1 MDNTEKL
8 IKIFDEKNNL
18 LGSGHLLSVNNGMI
32 KVKGDDLPIL
42 KSKMK
47 IIIEIYN
54 ELSGILP
61 HLCEV
66 SVAARNQM
74 NAIIIRKEPIIERR
88 NSLKM
93 RTDLS
98 FYIDELFRNDED
110 ITETVPNMKINMLN
124 LSIGG
129 MLISANY
136 DLKIHD
142 IITFDFQYDNN
153 HIIQLNAKVIRI
165 DKIHDNITKE
175 FSAFNYGCIFK
186 KMASYDE
193 AVITKYLFDRQLQ
206 LYKNR

>member
-136 DLKIHD
+136 DLMIND

-153 HIIQLNAKVIRI
+153 QIIRIKAKIIRI
-165 DKIHDNITKE
+165 DKLLDNTTKA
-175 FSAFNYGCIFK
+175 FSAFNYGCKFE

-193 AVITKYLFDRQLQ
+193 AVIMKYLYDRQLQ
-206 LYKNR
+206 LYKRR

>member
-1 MDNTEKL
+1 MDNAEKI

-18 LGSGHLLSVNNGMI
+18 LGCGYLLSINSGMI
-32 KVKGDDLPIL
+32 KVKGDNLPLL
-42 KSKMK
+42 KTRTK

-54 ELSGILP
+54 ELTGISP

-66 SVAARNQM
+66 SVAARNQL
-74 NAIIIRKEPIIERR
+74 NAIIIKKEQLIERR
-88 NSLKM
+88 NSLKI

-98 FYIDELFRNDED
+98 FYINSLHRNDED
-110 ITETVPNMKINMLN
+110 ITENVPNMKINMLN

-136 DLKIHD
+136 DLMIND
-142 IITFDFQYDNN
+142 NITFDFQYDNN
-153 HIIQLNAKVIRI
+153 QIIQLNAKVIRI
-165 DKIHDNITKE
+165 DKIHDNLTKE
-175 FSAFNYGCIFK
+175 FSAFNYGCTFK